1 MVQGGVLGQDGA
13 PVSGVFVGGWEDERG
28 NLRYLRHDGP
38 EHVLGIGPL
47 RSGKSLGL
55 VVPTLVTWPHSV
67 ITYDEKG
74 ELWELTAGWRSVE
87 GGSAVLRFEPAALE
101 NTVRW
106 NPFAEC
112 RFGSVFEFRDVA
124 NVVEA
129 LGRPQDSG
137 IEGHF
142 DQTAVAFLAGLV
154 LHVAYLK
161 RPSGELVC
169 PSDVLWQLNKPGRTI
184 ESLLNDMV
192 ANAHVN
198 GKRHAKITEIGQS
211 LLNKDRRERSGVGS
225 TADRMLRVFKD
236 PVVAR
241 NTSVSDFKI
250 HDLMNAERPVS
261 LYIVTRGMDKRRLQ
275 PVVRLLL
282 AMTMTRLCSA
292 DMTAVD
298 GEQKAPHR
306 RRLLFMV
313 DEFASLGEMD
323 EITEALSKCSG
334 YGIKAYLL
342 VQDREQIIDAYGA
355 NENITSHMHIKS
367 AYAPNNAHTAD
378 WLERLIGDQ
387 TVVVENVTES
397 GQRLGDV
404 SAFSRSLQTIKRPL
418 MTAAEIRQLKTAVKD
433 ENGRITTPGNM
444 LILMAGKPP
453 ILGTQT
459 LYFRDPEM
467 MRRVSIPAPRTDKGV

>member
-1 MVQGGVLGQDGA
+1 
-13 PVSGVFVGGWEDERG
+13 
-28 NLRYLRHDGP
+28 
-38 EHVLGIGPL
+38 
-47 RSGKSLGL
+47 
-55 VVPTLVTWPHSV
+55 
-67 ITYDEKG
+67 
-74 ELWELTAGWRSVE
+74 
-87 GGSAVLRFEPAALE
+87 
-101 NTVRW
+101 
-106 NPFAEC
+106 
-112 RFGSVFEFRDVA
+112 
-124 NVVEA
+124 
-129 LGRPQDSG
+129 
-137 IEGHF
+137 
-142 DQTAVAFLAGLV
+142 
-154 LHVAYLK
+154 
-161 RPSGELVC
+161 
-169 PSDVLWQLNKPGRTI
+169 
-184 ESLLNDMV
+184 
-192 ANAHVN
+192 
-198 GKRHAKITEIGQS
+198 
-211 LLNKDRRERSGVGS
+211 
-225 TADRMLRVFKD
+225 MLRVFKD

-241 NTSVSDFKI
+241 NTSASDFKI
-250 HDLMNAERPVS
+250 HDLMNADRPVS

-433 ENGRITTPGNM
+433 ENGRITAPGNM